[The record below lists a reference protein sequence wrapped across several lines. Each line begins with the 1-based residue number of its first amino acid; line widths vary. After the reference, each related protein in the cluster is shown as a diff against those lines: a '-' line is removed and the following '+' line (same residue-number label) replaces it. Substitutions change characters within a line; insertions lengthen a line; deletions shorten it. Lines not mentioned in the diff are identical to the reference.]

1 MRRAEPVTIGGMR
14 LLNRRPVAIAYWF
27 VAAVLSVFAG
37 VAAANAAV
45 GFAPE
50 TTDELGEPTTNG
62 AQILYGL
69 VGFALGMLG
78 AIAVFAG
85 VWLALWA
92 LERRSH
98 PQVEEWDESDD
109 EDDFDDILVDEEGE
123 RFRR

>member
-37 VAAANAAV
+37 VAAANAGV

-85 VWLALWA
+85 VWLLLWA
-92 LERRSH
+92 LERRSR
-98 PQVEEWDESDD
+98 PQADEWDERDA
-109 EDDFDDILVDEEGE
+109 DDFDDILVDEEGE